1 MLPPKLQFKRRA
13 RAEANRLAAIAR
25 RAKTIPCK
33 LVGRAFYRPHVP
45 LFPVDAICVAREDGN
60 PHDANAH
67 VMRAY
72 MDGEWATVG
81 YVDRQTAARL
91 ALYHIRDARI
101 VASAAGAVPIE
112 VDVA

>member
-1 MLPPKLQFKRRA
+1 MLPPKVQFKRRA

-45 LFPVDAICVAREDGN
+45 LCPIDAIRVAREDGN

-67 VMRAY
+67 VVCTY
-72 MDGEWATVG
+72 MDGEWAKVG

-91 ALYHIRDARI
+91 RLHRIRAARI
-101 VASAAGAVPIE
+101 VASAAGSVPIE

>member
-25 RAKTIPCK
+25 RAKTIPCR
-33 LVGRAFYRPHVP
+33 LVGRAFYGRLALCPS
-45 LFPVDAICVAREDGN
+45 DAIRVAREADN
-60 PHDANAH
+60 AHDANAH
-67 VMRAY
+67 AVSVY
-72 MDGEWATVG
+72 TDGGWAGVG

-91 ALYHIRDARI
+91 ALYRICDARI
-101 VASAAGAVPIE
+101 VGSGPGALPIE